1 MSATPAA
8 ADLVARFPTFAAVPT
23 ASIASALGEAAI
35 RVDTTWTAGDYPMG
49 VMLYAAHLMTM
60 DGLGTGAEA
69 ALGAA
74 GALGFASLRAG
85 GLSLERRG
93 NAGDDAGSLLA
104 ETTYG
109 RRFLALLRVNQPSV
123 YVP

>member
-1 MSATPAA
+1 MSTTPVA
-8 ADLVARFPTFAAVPT
+8 ADLVARFPTFAAVPAGT
-23 ASIASALGEAAI
+23 IALALAEAAL

-49 VMLYAAHLMTM
+49 VLLYAAHLMTM

-74 GALGFASLRAG
+74 GALGFSSLRAG
-85 GLSLERRG
+85 SLSLDRRAV
-93 NAGDDAGSLLA
+93 AGDDAGNLLA

-109 RRFLALLRVNQPSV
+109 RRFLALLRINQPSV

>member
-1 MSATPAA
+1 MPATPAA
-8 ADLVARFPTFAAVPT
+8 ADLVARFPTFAAVPAGT
-23 ASIASALGEAAI
+23 IASALAEAAV

-49 VMLYAAHLMTM
+49 VMLYAAHVMTM

-69 ALGAA
+69 ALAAA
-74 GALGFASLRAG
+74 GALGFSGLRAG

-93 NAGDDAGSLLA
+93 TAGDEAATALA